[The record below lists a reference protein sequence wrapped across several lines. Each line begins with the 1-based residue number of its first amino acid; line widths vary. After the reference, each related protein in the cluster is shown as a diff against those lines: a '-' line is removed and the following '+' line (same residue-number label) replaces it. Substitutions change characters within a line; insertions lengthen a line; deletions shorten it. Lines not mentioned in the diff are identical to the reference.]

1 MLTAAK
7 LRSRDFLELVLGY
20 VVILAALW
28 SPNVIQRILFGVALV
43 LIFATTFLSY
53 PIDSQSLGLRISALG
68 RSAWIVLVAA
78 VLAVCAFWASGKIGS
93 LHVPSHIIPPGT
105 RFWLYLAWSFLQQF
119 ILQDFFLLRL
129 LRLLPSKTAAVLT
142 SGFLFATAHVP
153 NPVLVPATLVWG
165 LAACAL
171 FVRYRDLYS
180 LGLTHAIFGIT
191 LAMTVPNSIHHQMR
205 VGLGYL
211 QYRESAH
218 YRNQSSHIV
227 STDAWVIAD
236 AMIRCS
242 SRQARP

>member
-1 MLTAAK
+1 VFTAAQ
-7 LRSRDFLELVLGY
+7 LRSRDFLELVFGY
-20 VVILAALW
+20 VLILAALW
-28 SPNVIQRILFGVALV
+28 SPNEIQRILFVFALV
-43 LIFATTFLSY
+43 FIFATTFLSH
-53 PIDSQSLGLRISALG
+53 PTDSQSLGLRISAPG
-68 RSAWIVLVAA
+68 RPVWIVLVAGT
-78 VLAVCAFWASGKIGS
+78 LAVCAFWVSSRLGS
-93 LHVPSHIIPPGT
+93 LHVPSHIIPPGI

-129 LRLLPSKTAAVLT
+129 LRLLPSKNVAVLT
-142 SGFLFATAHVP
+142 SGFLFATAPLP
-153 NPVLVPATLVWG
+153 NPVLAPATLVWG

-211 QYRESAH
+211 QYREPPH

-242 SRQARP
+242 SRHARP